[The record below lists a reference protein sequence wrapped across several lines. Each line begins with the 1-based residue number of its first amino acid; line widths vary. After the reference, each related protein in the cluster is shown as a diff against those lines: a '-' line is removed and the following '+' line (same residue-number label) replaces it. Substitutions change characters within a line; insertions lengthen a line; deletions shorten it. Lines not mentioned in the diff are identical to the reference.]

1 MKQLMKKPWFLGI
14 IMTLLMIVTLL
25 SNLWLLTQRLVDPYN
40 SNIWFYAY
48 RINNFEIENIFAFAF
63 MIFFYASIV
72 PIIGSIISTFRN
84 GSTGFWFGI
93 VLSVIFQITL
103 IVFHSVFSALSL
115 FQLILVG
122 INLFL
127 TFMILILVVFRKR
140 HIEDRE
146 DKEESVTETNLKATR
161 IPFAVL
167 ITVVLSLVVFLSTFV
182 VPLYSMTTTSTYS
195 AILANVLFSGE
206 ENFEIIVFF
215 IVYFG
220 LFLIALLYFANV
232 ISMYFYDKESFIEHS
247 RAIITYIFTTTLL
260 FFVSGM
266 TFKVYYNMNG
276 REATTLAFIP
286 IVLMIFILFIFSV
299 YMGKF
304 HELME
309 RKLVKSPMKF
319 PRIEPLIYVYL
330 SAGLTVLLLFL
341 NIIKITVIAGTYS
354 THVYLSG
361 LEILQDYASLDP
373 AYRYIAFALVV
384 MLIVSGLSLVIATS
398 SYLGKYKNFGNIVKV
413 ATSAN
418 TSFIFMISVAG
429 YYFQIGQQINQAMI
443 VNILAFY
450 GFSLPS
456 SIADYSIIIRSD
468 AIYALIASSILV
480 SIMFLRKSFDREEL
494 LRLDM
499 LSAPQIE
506 APEKDEEDE
515 KEDTKEVTTSN
526 QIDDDTYFNFDPCPG
541 FTELDELRDTYIK
554 DVEERKE
561 YLTEENTLH
570 DLIHFIVEYA
580 RNSRLHLSYTEADI
594 ATFVAGLGSS
604 KLSILQGMSGTG
616 KTSLPKIFSEAI
628 LGNCEIIEVE
638 SSWKDKNELLGYYN
652 EFSMKYTPK
661 KFTLALYKAALNPE
675 IFTFVLLDEMNL
687 SRIEY
692 YFSDFLSLMENE
704 PHDRKLKLINLKL
717 SRKVEGEEVA
727 YSALSSGHT
736 LNVPPNVWFIGTA
749 NRDESTFV
757 ISDKVYDRATTMN
770 FTKRAPKVRDY
781 KDPIS
786 KEFYTYEHIE
796 NMLDKARR
804 EGSFDAENNEIIKQ
818 VEVLLAPYNISFGN
832 RILKQIEEFV
842 NIYKA
847 CFADKDV
854 ESEAVEKILLSKV
867 VTKLEVKTIDDPEAL
882 EMAFEKLNLHQCVQF
897 IRSLDNE

>member
-1 MKQLMKKPWFLGI
+1 MI
-14 IMTLLMIVTLL
+14 ILMIVTLL
-25 SNLWLLTQRLVDPYN
+25 SNLWLLAQRLIDPYN
-40 SNIWFYAY
+40 SNMWFYAY
-48 RINNFEIENIFAFAF
+48 GINNFDIENIFAFAF
-63 MIFFYASIV
+63 MILFYASII
-72 PIIGSIISTFRN
+72 PIIGSIVSTIRK
-84 GSTGFWFGI
+84 GSTGFWISI
-93 VLSVIFQITL
+93 VLSFIFQISL
-103 IVFHSVFSALSL
+103 IVFHSAFNALSL

-122 INLFL
+122 VNLFL
-127 TFMILILVVFRKR
+127 TFGILVLVVFRKR
-140 HIEDRE
+140 HIEDAE
-146 DKEESVTETNLKATR
+146 VKEESVTETNLKATR

-182 VPLYSMTTTSTYS
+182 VPLYSITTTSTYS

-206 ENFEIIVFF
+206 QNFEIIVFF
-215 IVYFG
+215 IIYFG

-247 RAIITYIFTTTLL
+247 RAIVTYIFTVTLL

-276 REATTLAFIP
+276 TETSTLAYIP
-286 IVLMIFILFIFSV
+286 IVLMVIILFIFSI
-299 YMGKF
+299 YIGKF
-304 HELME
+304 NELME
-309 RKLVKSPMKF
+309 RKLVKSSIKF

-341 NIIKITVIAGTYS
+341 NIIKITVVAGTYS

-384 MLIVSGLSLVIATS
+384 MLIVAGLSIVIATS
-398 SYLGKYKNFGNIVKV
+398 SYLGKYKNFGHIVKV

-418 TSFIFMISVAG
+418 TSFIFMLSVAG

-506 APEKDEEDE
+506 TPEEDGE
-515 KEDTKEVTTSN
+515 ETKEVTTSN
-526 QIDDDTYFNFDPCPG
+526 QIDDDIYFNFDPCPG
-541 FTELDELRDTYIK
+541 FTEIDELGDTYIK
-554 DVEERKE
+554 DVEERKT

-704 PHDRKLKLINLKL
+704 PEDRKLKLINLKL
-717 SRKVEGEEVA
+717 SRKVEGEEVE

-736 LNVPPNVWFIGTA
+736 LNIPPNVWFIGTA

-796 NMLDKARR
+796 TMLEKARK
-804 EGSFDAENNEIIKQ
+804 EGTFDAENNEIIKQ
-818 VEVLLAPYNISFGN
+818 IEVLLAPYNISFGN

-867 VTKLEVKTIDDPEAL
+867 VTKLEVKTIDEPEAL